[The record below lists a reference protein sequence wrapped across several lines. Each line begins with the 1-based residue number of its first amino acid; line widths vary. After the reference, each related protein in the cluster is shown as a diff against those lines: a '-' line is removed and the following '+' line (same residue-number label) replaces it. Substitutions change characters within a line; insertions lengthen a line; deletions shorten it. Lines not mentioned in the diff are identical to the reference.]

1 VLAVTP
7 SQPPTLVAKPAA
19 PHISQPRGR
28 RASGIREPPRQSRM
42 LWVQMAVDVQ
52 HLARL
57 GHRSLR
63 GLPSVWLPA
72 MPGEDSYA

>member
-1 VLAVTP
+1 
-7 SQPPTLVAKPAA
+7 
-19 PHISQPRGR
+19 
-28 RASGIREPPRQSRM
+28 M
-42 LWVQMAVDVQ
+42 LWVQMVVDVQ